1 MKRVP
6 GGAPTP
12 ALARPTVADLMDAPE
27 LAAISLLEHALA
39 LVRDAL
45 LAEHMT
51 LIDDFHRPSE
61 QGRVVALASVICR
74 RETALRD
81 LLARYRDAVRDAATP
96 PARQPDDDDRF

>member
-6 GGAPTP
+6 RAPTP
-12 ALARPTVADLMDAPE
+12 APARPTVADLVDAPE

-51 LIDDFHRPSE
+51 LIDDFQRPSE
-61 QGRVVALASVICR
+61 QGRVVTLASVICR
-74 RETALRD
+74 REAALRE
-81 LLARYRDAVRDAATP
+81 LLARYRDAVRDAAAP
-96 PARQPDDDDRF
+96 AARQPGDDDVF